1 MPIATVKA
9 RFDEGKKSE
18 TVTIGRVGAEVFAGR
33 SDEPGAARLDA
44 TDFDET
50 LKALDEFK

>member
-1 MPIATVKA
+1 MTVKA
-9 RFDEGKKSE
+9 TFDEGKKSE

-33 SDEPGAARLDA
+33 SDEPGAAKLDA